1 MNILYYAALSIKTV
15 NILQAAD
22 LEKSI
27 DEVRAAAVQRET
39 ELLAKIRELQRECDD
54 KTVHETALVSEVEE
68 LTNQV
73 CVYLYTLLQYR
84 LVQAEDVYYMYWL
97 FAQS

>member
-1 MNILYYAALSIKTV
+1 MVLTLLYVLLHAQTYCKH
-15 NILQAAD
+15 QAAD

-39 ELLAKIRELQRECDD
+39 ELLVKIRELQRECDD
-54 KTVHETALVSEVEE
+54 KRAHETALVSEVEE

-73 CVYLYTLLQYR
+73 
-84 LVQAEDVYYMYWL
+84 
-97 FAQS
+97 SIH